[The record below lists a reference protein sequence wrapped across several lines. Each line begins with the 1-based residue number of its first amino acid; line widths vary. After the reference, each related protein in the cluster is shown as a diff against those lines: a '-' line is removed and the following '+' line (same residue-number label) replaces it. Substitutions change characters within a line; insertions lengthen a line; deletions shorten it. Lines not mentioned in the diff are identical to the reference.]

1 MPSKS
6 STKTI
11 NMMSHKIALFT
22 LSILLVLSGCSAF
35 PTSGPSK
42 RTIETYNDK
51 KEIDSKILIVDLN
64 QKVVNQLQK
73 KDQKISFSESLGTL
87 NRRTQTVGK
96 GDIIEISIWEAPPA
110 TLFSSSNTGSAS
122 ISSSSGRTVLPEQM
136 VNSAGTISVPF
147 AGQILADGQS
157 LREIESEIIG
167 RLKGKANQAQVIAR
181 VIRNASSNVTVIGDV
196 ASTVRMPLTANGE
209 KLLDAIAAAGG
220 PKQPPSKTTV
230 QVTRGEKVYS
240 LPLETILRDSTQ
252 NINLLPGDLVTV
264 LFQPKSFTALGAT
277 NKNEEVGFE
286 TQGIS
291 LAQALARTGG
301 LNDNRADAQGVFI
314 FRFEDKAAIDWPTAP
329 SEITADGKVAVVY
342 RVDFKDPSSFFNA
355 QNFKIENKDILYV
368 SNAPITETQKF
379 LNVLFSVTYPILNAT
394 TVLGR

>member
-1 MPSKS
+1 MNHLI
-6 STKTI
+6 TLF
-11 NMMSHKIALFT
+11 ALV
-22 LSILLVLSGCSAF
+22 SAIVLSGCAAF

-42 RTIETYNDK
+42 STIETYNDK

-64 QKVVNQLQK
+64 QKIVNQLQK
-73 KDQKISFSESLGTL
+73 KDLKVSFSESLGTL
-87 NRRTQTVGK
+87 NGRTQTVGK

-110 TLFSSSNTGSAS
+110 TLFSSSNTASGS

-147 AGQILADGQS
+147 AGQIPADGQS
-157 LREIESEIIG
+157 LREIEAEIIK

-220 PKQPPSKTTV
+220 PKQPPSKITI
-230 QVTRGEKVYS
+230 QVTRGENVYS
-240 LPLETILRDSTQ
+240 LPLETILRDSAQ

-314 FRFEDKAAIDWPTAP
+314 FRFEDKAAVDWPTAP
-329 SEITADGKVAVVY
+329 KEVTADGKVAVVY
-342 RVDFKDPSSFFNA
+342 RVDLKDPASFFNA

-379 LNVLFSVTYPILNAT
+379 LNVLFSITYPILNAT

>member
-1 MPSKS
+1 
-6 STKTI
+6 
-11 NMMSHKIALFT
+11 MMMNHLTLFALV
-22 LSILLVLSGCSAF
+22 SVLFLAGCAAF

-42 RTIETYNDK
+42 KAIETYNDNK
-51 KEIDSKILIVDLN
+51 AIDSKIIIVDVN
-64 QKVVNQLQK
+64 QKIVSQLQK
-73 KDQKISFSESLGTL
+73 KDLKISFSESLGTL
-87 NRRTQTVGK
+87 NGRAQTVGK

-110 TLFSSSNTGSAS
+110 TLFSSSNMGSAS

-147 AGQILADGQS
+147 AGQIPADGQS
-157 LREIESEIIG
+157 LREIESEVIK

-220 PKQPPSKTTV
+220 PKQPPSKISI
-230 QVTRGEKVYS
+230 QVTRGENAYS
-240 LPLETILRDSTQ
+240 LPLETILRDSAQ

-314 FRFEDKAAIDWPTAP
+314 FRFEDKAAVDWPVAP
-329 SEITADGKVAVVY
+329 KEMTADGKVAVVY
-342 RVDFKDPSSFFNA
+342 RIDLKDPSSFFNA

>member
-1 MPSKS
+1 MFNHLL
-6 STKTI
+6 TTFAVYA
-11 NMMSHKIALFT
+11 MLF
-22 LSILLVLSGCSAF
+22 LCGCAAF

-42 RTIETYNDK
+42 STIETYNDK

-64 QKVVNQLQK
+64 QKIVNQLQK
-73 KDQKISFSESLGTL
+73 KDLKVSFSESLGTL

-220 PKQPPSKTTV
+220 PKQPPSKISI
-230 QVTRGEKVYS
+230 QVTRGENVYS
-240 LPLETILRDSTQ
+240 LPLETILRDSAQ

-301 LNDNRADAQGVFI
+301 LNDSRADAQGVFI
-314 FRFEDKAAIDWPTAP
+314 FRFEDKAAVDWPTAP
-329 SEITADGKVAVVY
+329 KEVTADGKVAVVY
-342 RVDFKDPSSFFNA
+342 RVDLKDPSSFFNA

-368 SNAPITETQKF
+368 SNAPITEVQKF
-379 LNVLFSVTYPILNAT
+379 LNVLFSVTFPILNAT

>member
-1 MPSKS
+1 
-6 STKTI
+6 
-11 NMMSHKIALFT
+11 MMNHLITLFALV
-22 LSILLVLSGCSAF
+22 SAIVLSGCAAF

-42 RTIETYNDK
+42 STIETYNDK

-64 QKVVNQLQK
+64 QKIVNQLQK
-73 KDQKISFSESLGTL
+73 KDLKVSFSESLGTL
-87 NRRTQTVGK
+87 NGRTQTVGK

-110 TLFSSSNTGSAS
+110 TLFSSSNTASGS

-147 AGQILADGQS
+147 AGQIPADGQS
-157 LREIESEIIG
+157 LREIEAEIIK

-220 PKQPPSKTTV
+220 PKQPPSKITI
-230 QVTRGEKVYS
+230 QVTRGENVYS
-240 LPLETILRDSTQ
+240 LPLDTILRDSAQ

-314 FRFEDKAAIDWPTAP
+314 FRFEDKAAVDWPTAP
-329 SEITADGKVAVVY
+329 KEVTADGKVAVVY
-342 RVDFKDPSSFFNA
+342 RVDLKDPASFFNA

-368 SNAPITETQKF
+368 SNAPITETQMF

>member
-42 RTIETYNDK
+42 STIETYNDK
-51 KEIDSKILIVDLN
+51 KDIDSKILIVDLN
-64 QKVVNQLQK
+64 QKIVNQLQK
-73 KDQKISFSESLGTL
+73 KDLKVSFSESLGTL

-110 TLFSSSNTGSAS
+110 TLFSSSNTGSGS

-147 AGQILADGQS
+147 AGQIPADGQS
-157 LREIESEIIG
+157 LREIEAEIIK

-220 PKQPPSKTTV
+220 PKQPPSKITI
-230 QVTRGEKVYS
+230 QVTRGENVYS
-240 LPLETILRDSTQ
+240 LPLETILRDSAQ

-314 FRFEDKAAIDWPTAP
+314 FRFEDKAAVDWPIAP
-329 SEITADGKVAVVY
+329 KEVTADGKVAVVY
-342 RVDFKDPSSFFNA
+342 RVDLKDPASFFNA

>member
-1 MPSKS
+1 
-6 STKTI
+6 
-11 NMMSHKIALFT
+11 MMNHLITLFALV
-22 LSILLVLSGCSAF
+22 SAIVLSGCAAF

-42 RTIETYNDK
+42 STIETYNDK

-64 QKVVNQLQK
+64 QKIVNQLQK
-73 KDQKISFSESLGTL
+73 KDLKVSFSESLGTL
-87 NRRTQTVGK
+87 NGRTQTVGK

-110 TLFSSSNTGSAS
+110 TLFSSSNTASGS

-147 AGQILADGQS
+147 AGQIPADGQS
-157 LREIESEIIG
+157 LREIEAEIIK

-220 PKQPPSKTTV
+220 PKQPPSKITI
-230 QVTRGEKVYS
+230 QVTRGESVYS
-240 LPLETILRDSTQ
+240 LPLETILRDSAQ

-314 FRFEDKAAIDWPTAP
+314 FRFEDKAVVDWPVSP
-329 SEITADGKVAVVY
+329 KEVTADGKVAVIY
-342 RVDFKDPSSFFNA
+342 RVDLKDPASFFNA

>member
-1 MPSKS
+1 MNQKL
-6 STKTI
+6 TI
-11 NMMSHKIALFT
+11 SLFT
-22 LSILLVLSGCSAF
+22 LLLLTGCSNF

-42 RTIETYNDK
+42 STIETYNDK
-51 KEIDSKILIVDLN
+51 KDIDSKILIVDLN
-64 QKVVNQLQK
+64 QKIVNQLQK
-73 KDQKISFSESLGTL
+73 KDLKVSFSESLGTL

-196 ASTVRMPLTANGE
+196 ANTVRMPLTANGE

-220 PKQPPSKTTV
+220 PKQPPSKISI
-230 QVTRGEKVYS
+230 QVTRGENVYS
-240 LPLETILRDSTQ
+240 LPLETILRDSAQ

-314 FRFEDKAAIDWPTAP
+314 FRFEDKAAVDWPTAP
-329 SEITADGKVAVVY
+329 KEVTADGKVAVVY
-342 RVDFKDPSSFFNA
+342 RVDLKDPSSFFNA

-368 SNAPITETQKF
+368 SNAPITEVQKF
-379 LNVLFSVTYPILNAT
+379 LNVLFSVTFPILNAT

>member
-1 MPSKS
+1 M
-6 STKTI
+6 I
-11 NMMSHKIALFT
+11 NRLPTLFAL
-22 LSILLVLSGCSAF
+22 SCLLVLPGCAAF

-42 RTIETYNDK
+42 STIETYNDK

-73 KDQKISFSESLGTL
+73 KDLKVSFSESLGTL

-157 LREIESEIIG
+157 LREIETEIIG

-220 PKQPPSKTTV
+220 SKQPPSKITI
-230 QVTRGEKVYS
+230 QVTRGENVYS
-240 LPLETILRDSTQ
+240 LPLETILRDSAQ

-314 FRFEDKAAIDWPTAP
+314 FRFEDKAAVDWPTAP
-329 SEITADGKVAVVY
+329 KEVTADGKVAVVY
-342 RVDFKDPSSFFNA
+342 RVDLKDPASFFNA

>member
-1 MPSKS
+1 MNHLI
-6 STKTI
+6 TLF
-11 NMMSHKIALFT
+11 ALV
-22 LSILLVLSGCSAF
+22 SAIVLSGCAAF

-42 RTIETYNDK
+42 STIETYNDK

-64 QKVVNQLQK
+64 QKIVNQLQK
-73 KDQKISFSESLGTL
+73 KDLKVSFSESLGTL
-87 NRRTQTVGK
+87 NGRTQTVGK

-110 TLFSSSNTGSAS
+110 TLFSSSNTASGS

-147 AGQILADGQS
+147 AGQIPADGQS
-157 LREIESEIIG
+157 LREIEAEIIK

-220 PKQPPSKTTV
+220 PKQPPSKITI
-230 QVTRGEKVYS
+230 QVTRGENVYS
-240 LPLETILRDSTQ
+240 LPLETILRDSAQ

-314 FRFEDKAAIDWPTAP
+314 FRFEDKAAVDWPTAP
-329 SEITADGKVAVVY
+329 KEVTADGKVAVVY
-342 RVDFKDPSSFFNA
+342 RVDLKDPASFFNA

>member
-1 MPSKS
+1 MFNHLL
-6 STKTI
+6 TTFAVYA
-11 NMMSHKIALFT
+11 MLF
-22 LSILLVLSGCSAF
+22 LCGCAAF

-42 RTIETYNDK
+42 STIETYNDK

-64 QKVVNQLQK
+64 QKIVNQLQK
-73 KDQKISFSESLGTL
+73 KDLKVSFSESLGTL

-220 PKQPPSKTTV
+220 PKQPPSKITI
-230 QVTRGEKVYS
+230 QVTRGENVYS
-240 LPLETILRDSTQ
+240 LPLETILRDSAQ

-314 FRFEDKAAIDWPTAP
+314 FRFEDKAAVDWPTAP
-329 SEITADGKVAVVY
+329 KEVTADGKVAVVY
-342 RVDFKDPSSFFNA
+342 RVDLKDPSSFFNA

-368 SNAPITETQKF
+368 SNAPITEVQKF
-379 LNVLFSVTYPILNAT
+379 LNVLFSVTFPILNAT

>member
-1 MPSKS
+1 MNYL
-6 STKTI
+6 TLF
-11 NMMSHKIALFT
+11 ALVGV
-22 LSILLVLSGCSAF
+22 LVLPACAAF

-42 RTIETYNDK
+42 NTIETYNDK

-64 QKVVNQLQK
+64 QKIVNQLQK
-73 KDQKISFSESLGTL
+73 KDLKVSFSESLGTL
-87 NRRTQTVGK
+87 NGRTQTVGK
-96 GDIIEISIWEAPPA
+96 GDIVEISIWEAPPA
-110 TLFSSSNTGSAS
+110 TLFSSSNMGSAS

-147 AGQILADGQS
+147 AGQIPADGQS
-157 LREIESEIIG
+157 LREIESEVIK

-220 PKQPPSKTTV
+220 PKQPPSKISI
-230 QVTRGEKVYS
+230 QVTRGENVYS
-240 LPLETILRDSTQ
+240 LPLETILRDSAQ

-314 FRFEDKAAIDWPTAP
+314 FRFEDKAAVDWPVAP
-329 SEITADGKVAVVY
+329 KEMTADGKVAVVY
-342 RVDFKDPSSFFNA
+342 RVDLKDPSSFFNA
-355 QNFKIENKDILYV
+355 QNFKIENNDILYV